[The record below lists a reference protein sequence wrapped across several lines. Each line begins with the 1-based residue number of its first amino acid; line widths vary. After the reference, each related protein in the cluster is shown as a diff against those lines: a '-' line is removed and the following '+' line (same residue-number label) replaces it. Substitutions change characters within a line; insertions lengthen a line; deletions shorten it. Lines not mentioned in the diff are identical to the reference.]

1 MLRVVQG
8 FGEDLPSSCGNTAED
23 VWGVLD
29 GLVQRQGAVHLVA
42 ERACSILRV
51 GLEFF
56 GLAAK
61 PVVPSLLER
70 LSSSFDT
77 TGFASYVWI
86 VGKTVRLFGN
96 EEGVELRRA
105 FRSAFERVSQQVFAL
120 LKIQAPEDIPDGA
133 CLGIEPIII
142 ILILS
147 QLWKTTCT
155 IWS

>member
-8 FGEDLPSSCGNTAED
+8 FGEDLPSSCKNTAED

-29 GLVQRQGAVHLVA
+29 GLLQRQGAVPLLA
-42 ERACSILRV
+42 ERTCSILRV

-56 GLAAK
+56 GLATK
-61 PVVPSLLER
+61 PVVPSLLEQ
-70 LSSSFDT
+70 LSSSFET

-96 EEGVELRRA
+96 EEGAELRRA
-105 FRSAFERVSQQVFAL
+105 FRSAFERVSQQVFGL
-120 LKIQAPEDIPDGA
+120 LKIQTPDDVPDGA
-133 CLGIEPIII
+133 CFAVEPIVI

-155 IWS
+155 TWS

>member
-1 MLRVVQG
+1 MLKVVQG
-8 FGEDLPSSCGNTAED
+8 FGEDLPPSCKDTVQD
-23 VWGVLD
+23 VWRVLD
-29 GLVQRQGAVHLVA
+29 GLLQQQGAVHVLA
-42 ERACSILRV
+42 ERVCSTLRA

-70 LSSSFDT
+70 LSSSFET

-96 EEGVELRRA
+96 EEEAGLRRA

-120 LKIQAPEDIPDGA
+120 LKVQAPEDVPDGA
-133 CLGIEPIII
+133 RCFSG
-142 ILILS
+142 
-147 QLWKTTCT
+147 
-155 IWS
+155 